1 MKFEITIRKYQPS
14 DAKFLAEIFYNS
26 IHSINIYDYSA
37 EQINAM
43 APTTSLDPKN
53 WEQKWSKLAP
63 FVALSSS
70 KIVGFAE
77 FEPNGHI
84 DCFYVHHEYQGKG
97 VGSALMKAIE
107 AEAKEK
113 HISRIYADVSIT
125 AKSFFVGKGF
135 QEIKKQTAICRGCE
149 FTNFLME
156 KNYILLRFK

>member
-1 MKFEITIRKYQPS
+1 MKFKITIRKYQPS

-26 IHSINIYDYSA
+26 IHSINIHDYSP

-43 APTTSLDPKN
+43 APATSLDPKN
-53 WEQKWSKLAP
+53 WEQKWSKLVP
-63 FVALSSS
+63 FVALSGC

-84 DCFYVHHEYQGKG
+84 DCFYVHHEYQRKG
-97 VGSALMKAIE
+97 VGSALMKAIV

-125 AKSFFVGKGF
+125 AKPFFMSKGF
-135 QEIKKQTAICRGCE
+135 QEIKEQTVIHRGCE

-156 KNYILLRFK
+156 KYYV

>member
-1 MKFEITIRKYQPS
+1 MELEITVRKYQPS

-43 APTTSLDPKN
+43 APASSLDPEN
-53 WEQKWSKLAP
+53 WEQKWSKLVP
-63 FVALSSS
+63 FVALLGS

-77 FEPNGHI
+77 FEPSGHI
-84 DCFYVHHEYQGKG
+84 DCFYVHHEYQGRG

-125 AKSFFVGKGF
+125 AKLFFEGKGF
-135 QEIKKQTAICRGCE
+135 QEIKKQTVIYRGCE

-156 KNYILLRFK
+156 KYYV